1 MRTLCLTPVAVFVL
15 TGINASAAE
24 KDKPVPARTM
34 PAAESARA
42 EVPAT
47 GKLGEHELILM
58 AIASRPELEKLRGAV
73 AVAQAEKRA
82 AGDLQNPELRFSYAQ
97 DNDDRIGEPYTE
109 YETLEAD
116 TVESFDSFSSSTGVV
131 NPDGPE
137 SRVTSER
144 GTVRNSRFREIERR
158 VTPGAT
164 EDVVEERIYET
175 NSSTTTSSRS
185 RSETDKGGP
194 SSRFDR
200 RGEKENR
207 KLVGTSRR
215 VIKHPDESGR
225 DNAWGV
231 LLRFQLPH
239 PWERKARI
247 QRAAAKI
254 SLAEAEYY
262 AEEDKVVRTVRAAVQ
277 ELAILQARLG
287 NQSSRKAG
295 FEKYRNWL
303 EEQKVPRLGLDLA
316 GARAKVYDVVLE
328 IRQLETDI
336 VSMRDELAAYCGL
349 SDASR
354 IAPALRAR
362 RVSSPASLDLE
373 YLTNIAMLYRS
384 DVLDTQARLT
394 VARAELAEV
403 KATRIPFATFVDLGY
418 TQVNSL
424 RRTGQSDEWFA
435 RVGVSLPIW
444 DWIGVNKR
452 RKVPE
457 ATSQSLE
464 RQLTVQ
470 RTIISNEIA
479 QALKRLNSADEQ
491 LVSSEKDLADLK
503 ADLKKAQEESQM
515 ATADVNDLI
524 KARKIEHDF
533 EDLAQQMEVSRF
545 SALSA
550 YQDALMALEKALG
563 TRVDQVLDG
572 TSPNKP

>member
-550 YQDALMALEKALG
+550 YQDALIALEKALG